1 MSLPSPSRAPVLT
14 LFTSILNHFLSS
26 LIVPVA
32 PGMITLAI
40 PSVNGMI
47 SAAVVSKR
55 VMTIQFPC
63 RFHLTA
69 VTTWLSG
76 APFDLRSWLMSFT
89 IVRLSSLNVVFVPGR
104 KHTTR
109 RVGLCALFGLDI
121 LGLWVTGNL
130 VVGVGVLDGELIARA

>member
-1 MSLPSPSRAPVLT
+1 MSFPLLSCVPVLI

-40 PSVNGMI
+40 PSVNRMI
-47 SAAVVSKR
+47 LAAVSER
-55 VMTIQFPC
+55 MMTIQFPC

-76 APFDLRSWLMSFT
+76 ALFDLRSWLMSFT
-89 IVRLSSLNVVFVPGR
+89 IVRLSSLNVVFVPGG
-104 KHTTR
+104 KHTIR
-109 RVGLCALFGLDI
+109 RVGLCTLFGLDI

-130 VVGVGVLDGELIARA
+130 VVGVGVLDGELIAWA

>member
-1 MSLPSPSRAPVLT
+1 
-14 LFTSILNHFLSS
+14 
-26 LIVPVA
+26 
-32 PGMITLAI
+32 
-40 PSVNGMI
+40 
-47 SAAVVSKR
+47 
-55 VMTIQFPC
+55 
-63 RFHLTA
+63 
-69 VTTWLSG
+69 
-76 APFDLRSWLMSFT
+76 MSFT

>member
-1 MSLPSPSRAPVLT
+1 MSLLSPSHASVLT

-32 PGMITLAI
+32 PGIITLAI
-40 PSVNGMI
+40 SSVNGMI
-47 SAAVVSKR
+47 SAAIVSEH

-76 APFDLRSWLMSFT
+76 APFDLRS
-89 IVRLSSLNVVFVPGR
+89 
-104 KHTTR
+104 
-109 RVGLCALFGLDI
+109 
-121 LGLWVTGNL
+121 
-130 VVGVGVLDGELIARA
+130 